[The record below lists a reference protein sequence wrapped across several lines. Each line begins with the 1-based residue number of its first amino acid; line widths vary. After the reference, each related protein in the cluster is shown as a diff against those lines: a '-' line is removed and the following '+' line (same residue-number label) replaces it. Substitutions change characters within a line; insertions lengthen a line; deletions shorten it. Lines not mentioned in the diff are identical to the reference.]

1 MTTRLPANVK
11 VHLALGF
18 IDMRMSSGSVP
29 KDRRSIGYG
38 GSRSWTQCPLDRHF
52 NSRCSAIDIASAVT

>member
-18 IDMRMSSGSVP
+18 IDMRMSSGSDP
-29 KDRRSIGYG
+29 KIDGRGSG

-52 NSRCSAIDIASAVT
+52 NNRCSAIDIASAVT